1 MAFLAPVAGAVGG
14 ASGGISMLGSV
25 LSGVGTLIGAMG
37 SMQMANYQA
46 AVAERNAQI
55 ADENAKTQRQIG
67 QIDQQEQ
74 DFEAAM
80 VLSQERAKQAGSGFQ
95 LNSTA
100 FQRRNTTLRMLAR
113 RDALRVRD
121 DAERKAVA
129 FENEAQGE
137 LESARMSKMAGR
149 NSMLQGVLSFGTSL
163 ISGASQVN
171 RIRANQISRGA
182 RAVSLPYA

>member
-1 MAFLAPVAGAVGG
+1 MAFLAPAAAGA
-14 ASGGISMLGSV
+14 SSGISMLGSV

-37 SMQMANYQA
+37 QMQMANYQA

-55 ADENAKTQRQIG
+55 ARENAKTQRQVG

-80 VLSQERAKQAGSGFQ
+80 VMSEERAKQAGSGFQ

-100 FQRRNTTLRMLAR
+100 FQRRNTTMRMLAR
-113 RDALRVRD
+113 RDALRIRD
-121 DAERKAVA
+121 DAERKAIA

-137 LESARMSKMAGR
+137 VESAQMSRMAGR
-149 NSMLQGVLSFGTSL
+149 NSMLQGVLGFGTSL
-163 ISGASQVN
+163 ISGAASVN

-182 RAVSLPYA
+182 RGVSQGYA